1 MELDG
6 GSFLLLARE
15 VNTETNENNEVLIRI
30 FLMRVQSYIF
40 ELNLKFQFIVVV
52 KLTCWPVINWRNLIH
67 QILELRSVPI
77 ILKMGERIE
86 NLNKKALNNL

>member
-1 MELDG
+1 MFEGLFVAFCTTIIFFTKSHKKLQKLKQMELDG

-52 KLTCWPVINWRNLIH
+52 KLTC
-67 QILELRSVPI
+67 
-77 ILKMGERIE
+77 
-86 NLNKKALNNL
+86 